1 MDATSQLPQSR
12 AEMSA
17 TANST
22 TQVAWFYGGRST
34 EEKQQ
39 AGEQL
44 YASNT
49 LMTKGIDM
57 LLMQSSIILV

>member
-1 MDATSQLPQSR
+1 MVSTTAVDATSQLPQSR

-34 EEKQQ
+34 EERQQ

-44 YASNT
+44 YASSTTTYNN
-49 LMTKGIDM
+49 GRI
-57 LLMQSSIILV
+57 LLIQ